1 MCKNYILQTIC
12 LFLLF
17 IGSMNILSAQNFVL
31 KGIVLDNDNQP
42 LAGTMVVSENGKS
55 GSMSD
60 SDGNFSIQTFVGDY
74 LDFSYMG
81 FSNFR
86 LKVENADYQK
96 IVMTPDVS
104 VLEDVVVV
112 GYGTQTKKELTSAI
126 SQVKGDEL
134 NKVVGTSISTALKG
148 KTTGMRIYNTSG
160 APGSQAT
167 ITIRGGSSINK
178 SNSALII
185 VDGVEMPLS
194 SVNPQDVASVEIL
207 KDAASTAIYGSRA
220 SNGIVLITTKTGQK
234 GKLSVNANVSYGY
247 QESYT
252 RMDKMDAVEYLN
264 LVRPAMQRS
273 PVANLLSG
281 SHPAGIGNDAYSSF
295 STRYLKHGES
305 VPAGWKWIY
314 DPLYPNDPSRILIFA
329 DNDLQDDVFEG
340 GSVVNAHVSLNG
352 GTEKTKYM
360 VSLGY
365 VGDSSFTPNRDWNSL
380 TLRTNVTY
388 NLARNLRL
396 VTNISGQHITSH
408 PYVGEAKIFSTGI
421 HLAPTIKVRMDDG
434 SYSTGKDVGYQNP
447 LYYINNYHNER
458 NDLRLSS
465 KIGLE
470 WDIIEG
476 LTAKAEGYYTAYVGN
491 REVFEKKNVFNTL
504 RPTSFYGDF
513 NQTSQFDF
521 TLNYKKTFAGN
532 HNFSAMAGFSGIYW
546 DIYTNSATA
555 QGGTRDDVMT
565 ANVASEY
572 TKVSSSREKELM
584 NSYFARISYNYM
596 SKYMVTFTVRADGS
610 SKFARHNRW
619 AAFPGISLGYLITE
633 EDFMENIQW
642 LSNLKI
648 RASLGQTG
656 NNAVG
661 RYDYQGIWSGGST
674 YLGETSYSPSDMPNY
689 SLRWEKSNQVDVGLD
704 IGFVKDRV
712 SLTFDYYDKVTN
724 GLLFNVKMP
733 NTSGFGSVDQNIGS
747 VRFWGYEASVNA
759 VIIDTKDFVWDFNAN
774 VSYNMNKVLKL
785 PDNGNLNNQIG
796 GLVFNDDQEWNVGG
810 TYEGGRMYGIVGY
823 KVAGILDTPE
833 AAAAAMYDERA
844 GGWDPATGTAKKGRK
859 FAGDYEWVDRN
870 GDGKITSK
878 DQYVLGYLVPT
889 TTGGFSTSF
898 TFRNIELYASFDYA
912 LGHVIYDRQVSL
924 VNAGMQQG
932 YLTPTTDM
940 LYSWK
945 QPGDA
950 ATAKYAR
957 YDVGDGESTGQWNHY
972 RTSDMNVYKGDYL
985 SFRELKLTYDL
996 SDISRKYLKI
1006 AGLKIYASGQNLY
1019 CFSEYPGYITE
1030 YSSSS
1035 RNLSDGNFP
1044 LPRVYT
1050 LGLNLT
1056 F

>member
-1 MCKNYILQTIC
+1 MS
-12 LFLLF
+12 F
-17 IGSMNILSAQNFVL
+17 
-31 KGIVLDNDNQP
+31 QP
-42 LAGTMVVSENGKS
+42 LSFSQSRFEIKGFVCDENGEPLIGASVLSKNTKE
-55 GSMSD
+55 GAITNL
-60 SDGNFSIQTFVGDY
+60 DGRFSIASYVGDF
-74 LDFSYMG
+74 LDFSFIG
-81 FSNFR
+81 FEDVRVEIKDRSDI
-86 LKVENADYQK
+86 KVTMIQN
-96 IVMTPDVS
+96 VS
-104 VLEDVVVV
+104 ILDDVVVV

-126 SQVKGDEL
+126 SQVKGEEL

-178 SNSALII
+178 SNSALVI
-185 VDGVEMPLS
+185 VDGIETPLS
-194 SVNPQDVASVEIL
+194 SVNPQDVASIEVL

-220 SNGIVLITTKTGQK
+220 SNGIVLITTKTGSK
-234 GKLSVNANVSYGY
+234 GKMTVNANVSYGY

-252 RMDKMDAVEYLN
+252 RIDKMDAVEYLN

-273 PVANLLSG
+273 PVSELLSG
-281 SHPAGIGNDAYSSF
+281 SHPAGIGNDASSSF
-295 STRYLKHGES
+295 STRYLKHGEKM
-305 VPAGWKWIY
+305 PQGWKWIY
-314 DPLYPNDPSRILIFA
+314 DPLYPNDPSKVLIFA
-329 DNDLQDDVFEG
+329 DNDLQDEVFDG

-365 VGDSSFTPNRDWNSL
+365 VGDNSFTPNRDWNSV

-388 NLARNLRL
+388 SIRKNLRL
-396 VTNISGQHITSH
+396 VTNISGQHVSSH
-408 PYVGEAKIFSTGI
+408 PYVGESKIFSTGI
-421 HLAPTIKVRMDDG
+421 HLAPTIKAKMDDG
-434 SYSTGKDVGYQNP
+434 TYSPGKDVSYQNP
-447 LYYINNYHNER
+447 MYYVNSYHNER

-465 KIGLE
+465 KVGLE
-470 WDIIEG
+470 WDIIDG
-476 LTAKAEGYYTAYVGN
+476 LTAKAEGYYTAYAGN
-491 REVFEKKNVFNTL
+491 RELFQKKNVYNTL

-521 TLNYKKTFAGN
+521 TLNYKKTFAES

-546 DIYTNSATA
+546 NIYTNTASA

-572 TKVSSSREKELM
+572 TNVSSSRAKELM
-584 NSYFARISYNYM
+584 NSYFARVSYNYK

-610 SKFARHNRW
+610 SKFAKNNRW
-619 AAFPGISLGYLITE
+619 AAFPGVSLGYLITE
-633 EDFMENIQW
+633 EDFMKNAAW
-642 LSNLKI
+642 LSNLKV
-648 RASLGQTG
+648 RASVGQTG

-661 RYDYQGIWSGGST
+661 RYDYQGIWSGGGV
-674 YLGETSYSPSDMPNY
+674 YDGETAYSPSDMPNY

-704 IGFVKDRV
+704 MGFLKDRIT
-712 SLTFDYYDKVTN
+712 LTLDYYDKVTN

-747 VRFWGYEASVNA
+747 VRFYGFEASLNA
-759 VIIDTKDFVWDFNAN
+759 VIVDTKNFVWDFNAN
-774 VSYNMNKVLKL
+774 ISYNMNKVLKL
-785 PDNGNLNNQIG
+785 PENGNRNNQIG
-796 GLVFNDDQEWNVGG
+796 GLVFNDDQQWNVGG
-810 TYEGGRMYGIVGY
+810 TYEGGRMYGVIGY

-844 GGWDPATGTAKKGRK
+844 GGWDPVTQTSKKGRK
-859 FAGDYEWVDRN
+859 FAGDYEWVDKT
-870 GDGKITSK
+870 GDGKITAK

-898 TFRNIELYASFDYA
+898 TFKNLELYASFDYA

-932 YLTPTTDM
+932 YLAPTRDM
-940 LYSWK
+940 LDSWK
-945 QPGDA
+945 EPGDA
-950 ATAKYAR
+950 ATARFAR

-972 RTSDMNVYKGDYL
+972 RTSEMNVYKGDYL

-996 SDISRKYLKI
+996 SKVVRKHLRMQ
-1006 AGLKIYASGQNLY
+1006 GLKIYLSGQNLY

-1050 LGLNLT
+1050 IGLNLT